1 MELTELLT
9 LGAILITSGWVAA
22 FLVQLLK
29 RASWPSWVKLV
40 LSLVMAGVVG
50 IASAWLTGDVLGSLQ
65 SGGKSS
71 LHFLS
76 LLDDADV
83 IADARELAEEVVS
96 MDLPLADHR
105 PLADLVDGILA
116 PQKVAYLDKS

>member
-40 LSLVMAGVVG
+40 LSIVMAGVVG
-50 IASAWLTGDVLGSLQ
+50 IASAWLTGDVLGFIGYWGSLTAEQ
-65 SGGKSS
+65 VVTFATLVYGIAATWYRFYFKDATWAKS
-71 LHFLS
+71 LG
-76 LLDDADV
+76 DWWPGAN
-83 IADARELAEEVVS
+83 
-96 MDLPLADHR
+96 
-105 PLADLVDGILA
+105 
-116 PQKVAYLDKS
+116 

>member
-1 MELTELLT
+1 MCSSDLARIDLEQRRE
-9 LGAILITSGWVAA
+9 
-22 FLVQLLK
+22 
-29 RASWPSWVKLV
+29 
-40 LSLVMAGVVG
+40 
-50 IASAWLTGDVLGSLQ
+50 GDVLGSLQ

-76 LLDDADV
+76 LLDDSDL
-83 IADARELAEEVVS
+83 IADARGLAEDVVS
-96 MDLPLADHR
+96 ADLPLADHR